1 MKMKK
6 IFTLGVILLIVV
18 MSIIPTTAQ
27 DREKTALPTSSGK
40 WWYVGGSGPGNYT
53 KIQDAIN
60 DSQDGDTVFVFHGVY
75 NEDIEIKKS
84 LYVIGEDKNS
94 TIIDGQYKIPGVV
107 SLLTEHIYFS
117 GFSIIHCR
125 GWGDDYGLS
134 ISSYD
139 IVMNNI
145 ISDNQGCKGICISGQ
160 YNKILNNIIRNNSFC
175 GIYIT
180 YNKNNNN
187 ISGNTFINN
196 YLGILVGK
204 NHDNVISGNYVY
216 NSSHEGILI
225 AGYGYKE
232 ISNNIIENN
241 TGAAISI
248 RGKSSDVVVNR
259 NMIKNN
265 GEGLVIDD
273 AQSLTITQNSFY
285 GQGIQLIGS
294 GLNNWTSHAM
304 SDNSINEKP
313 IYFFTSENNI
323 IIPSDAG
330 QVILASCTNCRV
342 ENLYISDVDY
352 GIQLGFS
359 SNNIITNNHLNN
371 ITELPIKL
379 VQYSSNNIIEKN
391 TISHNEKNAIF
402 IDTTSD
408 YGDIYDN
415 LIHNNRG
422 IGIYLQSRS
431 NTITNNSFEN
441 NDGGAYLD
449 FSYFNVITH
458 NNFINN
464 SRYSISYFI
473 DYSFARSNKFFRN
486 FYDDSN
492 LFLKIVYGVVKTW
505 IQYYD
510 INEHLV
516 YLYRPGIEID
526 WYPAQEP
533 YDIPG

>member
-1 MKMKK
+1 VVGIIL
-6 IFTLGVILLIVV
+6 IFFGTV
-18 MSIIPTTAQ
+18 IIPTIAQ
-27 DREKTALPTSSGK
+27 DVEKSLPTSSGN
-40 WWYVGGSGPGNYT
+40 WLYVGGSGPGNYT

-60 DSQDGDTVFVFHGVY
+60 DSQDGDTIFVFHGVY
-75 NEDIEIKKS
+75 NEDIEIRKS

-125 GWGDDYGLS
+125 GWGNDYGLS

-139 IVMNNI
+139 TVVNNI
-145 ISDNQGCKGICISGQ
+145 ISDNKGQKGICISGQ
-160 YNKILNNIIRNNSFC
+160 YNKILNNIIRNNSFY
-175 GIYIT
+175 GIDIA
-180 YNKNNNN
+180 YNGNNNN

-196 YLGILVGK
+196 YLGIIVGK
-204 NHDNVISGNYVY
+204 NHDNVISGNYIY
-216 NSSHEGILI
+216 KSSHEGIEV
-225 AGYGYKE
+225 AGSGYKE

-241 TGAAISI
+241 TGAAIRI

-259 NMIKNN
+259 NIMKNN

-273 AQSLTITQNSFY
+273 AQSLIITQNSFY
-285 GQGIQLIGS
+285 DKGIQLIGS

-323 IIPSDAG
+323 IVPSDAG

-359 SNNIITNNHLNN
+359 SDNIITNNYLNN
-371 ITELPIKL
+371 ITELPIKF
-379 VQYSSNNIIEKN
+379 VQYSQNNVIEKN
-391 TISHNEKNAIF
+391 IISQNKKNAIL
-402 IDTTSD
+402 IDTTSN
-408 YGDIYDN
+408 YNVIHNN
-415 LIHNNRG
+415 LIHNNMG
-422 IGIYLQSRS
+422 IGIYLQSRG

-441 NDGGAYLD
+441 NDGGVYLD
-449 FSYFNVITH
+449 FSYYNVITY

-473 DYSFARSNKFFRN
+473 DYTFARSNKFIRN

-492 LFLKIVYGVVKTW
+492 FFLKIVYGTVQTW
-505 IQYYD
+505 IRYYD

-516 YLYRPGIEID
+516 FLDRPGIEID
-526 WYPAQEP
+526 WEP
-533 YDIPG
+533 TKESYDIPGLS